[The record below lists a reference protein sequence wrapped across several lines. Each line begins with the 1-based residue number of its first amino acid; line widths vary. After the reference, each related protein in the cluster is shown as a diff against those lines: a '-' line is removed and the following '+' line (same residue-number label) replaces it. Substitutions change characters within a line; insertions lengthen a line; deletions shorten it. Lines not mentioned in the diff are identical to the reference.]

1 MMAIKEGEKAMESEF
16 LKQEFIK
23 EFVDDTILQMKE
35 GVTKEFKGYMY
46 LDGEFR
52 KGSQIVEE
60 QEVRDYI
67 YQFWISGTFSFWK

>member
-1 MMAIKEGEKAMESEF
+1 MESES

-23 EFVDDTILQMKE
+23 ELVDDIILQMKE
-35 GVTKEFKGYMY
+35 GEKEEFKGYMY

-52 KGSQIVEE
+52 KGSRIVEE

-67 YQFWISGTFSFWK
+67 YKCWKSGTISLWK